1 MNFTRLDF
9 NNARLY
15 ALQHLFLHEFNKF
28 KTSHPHVFDHVLFS
42 QRQANSEKDFYVPP
56 KLGPQCFIVSIKFN
70 ETGCRKIACF
80 PYKEGG
86 KVCEPSDN
94 PRFVK
99 RGENGYTLACQPAC
113 FHLLSVK
120 RYLLDTEFR
129 KGQCSLRE
137 TFDNRP
143 SAIPK
148 DVSSIVTW
156 GITQAA
162 AAPQPFQRWRETGE
176 LEKVADE
183 LAIDLGVRVSPFSIS
198 HLLRDTV
205 PEGLSLQVST
215 LTAIA
220 KFKMPLL
227 RAMENVGRDSV
238 VNLTE
243 KDLEPESIMALLETR
258 LDSKAALLLEDK
270 IREYLNA
277 LDDKSFEERL
287 VVQERLYY
295 ARKTKSVVA
304 RQVALAGMCLFLCL
318 IVPFFKRAMEF
329 YLCFLIIY
337 ALFPSLNEKFAFF

>member
-15 ALQHLFLHEFNKF
+15 ALQHLFLHELNKF
-28 KTSHPHVFDHVLFS
+28 KTSHPHVFDHVILS
-42 QRQANSEKDFYVPP
+42 QREADSEKDFYVPP
-56 KLGPQCFIVSIKFN
+56 KLGRQCFVVSIKFS
-70 ETGCRKIACF
+70 ETGCRKVACF

-86 KVCEPSDN
+86 KVCEPSDET
-94 PRFVK
+94 RFVK

-120 RYLLDTEFR
+120 RYWLDTEFR
-129 KGQCSLRE
+129 KGQCSIRE
-137 TFDNRP
+137 SFEDRP

-148 DVSSIVTW
+148 DVSSIATW
-156 GITQAA
+156 GQEATT
-162 AAPQPFQRWRETGE
+162 PQPFQTWREMGE
-176 LEKVADE
+176 LEKIADE
-183 LAIDLGVRVSPFSIS
+183 LAIDLGVRVSPFSIARV
-198 HLLRDTV
+198 LRDVV
-205 PEGLSLQVST
+205 PEGLSLSAST

-258 LDSKAALLLEDK
+258 LDSQAALLLEDK
-270 IREYLNA
+270 ILEYLNA
-277 LDDKSFEERL
+277 LDDKSFKERL

-295 ARKTKSVVA
+295 ARKTNSVVA

-318 IVPFFKRAMEF
+318 VVPFFKRAMEF

-337 ALFPSLNEKFAFF
+337 ALFPNLNEKNAIF